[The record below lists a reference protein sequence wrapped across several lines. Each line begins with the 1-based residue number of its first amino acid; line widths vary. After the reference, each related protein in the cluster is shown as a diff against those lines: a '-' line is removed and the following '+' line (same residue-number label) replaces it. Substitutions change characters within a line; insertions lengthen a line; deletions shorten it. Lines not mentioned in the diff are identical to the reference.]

1 MKEQPAGDPAAGR
14 AALER
19 IVAADRRLA
28 WDACLNVRD
37 LGGLSCGD
45 VVLRRGR
52 LVRASIIGSLTPA
65 GQAAVRRHGVR
76 TVIDLR
82 GDDEVAETP
91 SPYRELGVTYRRV
104 PFTSARLMALH
115 DAAHAGTLPDELRR
129 IAVPGGGL
137 ADAVGAIAE
146 AEPGILLHCVAGR
159 DRTGI
164 VVATVLAAIGVPDA
178 QIVADYVASDDELAA
193 EYERFKTANPDR
205 AAAVDDGVVKRA
217 WVMEQ
222 TLAALRGSFGGGGA
236 YLRLAGVRPEQLA
249 AIRAKLT
256 A

>member
-1 MKEQPAGDPAAGR
+1 
-14 AALER
+14 
-19 IVAADRRLA
+19 
-28 WDACLNVRD
+28 VRD

-45 VVLRRGR
+45 VVLQRGR
-52 LVRASIIGSLTPA
+52 LVRASIIGTLTGA
-65 GQAAVRRHGVR
+65 GQAAVRGHGIR

-82 GDDEVAETP
+82 GDDEVAETA
-91 SPYRELGVTYRRV
+91 SPYREGVTYRRV
-104 PFTSARLMALH
+104 PFTSARIMALH
-115 DAAHAGTLPDELRR
+115 DAAHAGTLSDELRR
-129 IAVPGGGL
+129 IAVPDGGL
-137 ADAVGAIAE
+137 ADAVGAIAD

-178 QIVADYVASDDELAA
+178 EIVADYVASDDELET
-193 EYERFKTANPDR
+193 EYERFKAANPDR

-222 TLAALRGSFGGGGA
+222 TLVALREAFGGGAA
-236 YLRLAGVRPEQLA
+236 YLRLAGVRPEQVA

-256 A
+256 V